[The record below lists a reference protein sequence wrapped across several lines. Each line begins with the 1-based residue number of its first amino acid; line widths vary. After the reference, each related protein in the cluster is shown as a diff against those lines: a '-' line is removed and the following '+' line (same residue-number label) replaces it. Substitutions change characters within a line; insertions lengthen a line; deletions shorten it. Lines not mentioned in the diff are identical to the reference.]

1 MTTEPNDGSI
11 SSVASMLMETPEQ
24 EQPTQENQSE
34 AVDET
39 TEAPDDDQIDVEE
52 YIAESDDD
60 TGYESDDDLELE
72 VDSEFVDEDEYAAE
86 AAVPMELSDDVELEV
101 KSNGQ
106 MKKVT
111 LKELKQ
117 DFAGQDYIQKGM
129 EQNAQTRKELDE
141 MSQALAA
148 ERAQLAQRMAELD
161 VNGVP
166 QKPQKPSKELETSDP
181 LAYAIQLGEYRD
193 AVEEYE
199 KFQTEAKA
207 LKQKEKEQQHLQLQ
221 AYRAQQAEKLKE
233 ELPELRDP
241 EKSKKLLNDIKETV
255 TGHYGVPPEVLSA
268 LTHGWE
274 FKIMRDAVA
283 YRKLVEKRGKVEQKS
298 KGARPALKPGAKR
311 TEDGK
316 AKKRQQVTS
325 RMKKRGDIA
334 SVADYLKLS

>member
-24 EQPTQENQSE
+24 ETPTQENQSE
-34 AVDET
+34 AVEET
-39 TEAPDDDQIDVEE
+39 TETTDDGQIDVED

-60 TGYESDDDLELE
+60 TGYDSDEGLDLDSEIVDEDDYTAEAAVPLELSDDLELE
-72 VDSEFVDEDEYAAE
+72 VK
-86 AAVPMELSDDVELEV
+86 SD
-101 KSNGQ
+101 GRI
-106 MKKVT
+106 KKVT

-129 EQNAQTRKELDE
+129 EQNAQTRKELDNLQ
-141 MSQALAA
+141 QAMLA
-148 ERAQLAQRMAELD
+148 ERAQLAQRIAD
-161 VNGVP
+161 FDNGNVP
-166 QKPQKPSKELETSDP
+166 QMPQKPSKELENSDP

-199 KFQTEAKA
+199 KFQHETRA
-207 LKQKEKEQQHLQLQ
+207 LKERQAEQEHLQLQ
-221 AYRAQQAEKLKE
+221 AYRAQQAEQLKQ

-241 EKSKKLLNDIKETV
+241 EKSKKLLNDIQQTA
-255 TGHYGVPPEVLSA
+255 TGYYGVPQEVLGA
-268 LTHGWE
+268 LSHGWE

-298 KGARPALKPGAKR
+298 QGARPALKPGAKR

-316 AKKRQQVTS
+316 AKKRQQTRS

-334 SVADYLKLS
+334 SVADYLLS

>member
-24 EQPTQENQSE
+24 EAPIETNQSE
-34 AVDET
+34 AVQET
-39 TEAPDDDQIDVEE
+39 TEVPDDGQIDVEE

-60 TGYESDDDLELE
+60 TGYDSDEELEL
-72 VDSEFVDEDEYAAE
+72 DSEFVDEDEYTDE
-86 AAVPMELSDDVELEV
+86 AAVPLELSDDLELEV

-106 MKKVT
+106 LKKVT

-141 MSQALAA
+141 LNQAVLA
-148 ERAQLAQRMAELD
+148 ERARLAQRFAELE
-161 VNGVP
+161 NGDIP
-166 QKPQKPSKELETSDP
+166 KMPQKPSKELENSDP

-193 AVEEYE
+193 AVEEYQ
-199 KFQTEAKA
+199 KFRNEADE
-207 LKQKEKEQQHLQLQ
+207 LKRQQAEQEQQQLN
-221 AYRAQQAEKLKE
+221 AYRAQQAEQLRQE
-233 ELPELRDP
+233 MPELRDP
-241 EKSKKLLNDIKETV
+241 EKSKKLLTDIQNIATN
-255 TGHYGVPPEVLSA
+255 HYGVPQEIFGA

-283 YRKLVEKRGKVEQKS
+283 YRKLVEKRGKVEQKA

-316 AKKRQQVTS
+316 AKKRQQVHS
-325 RMKKRGDIA
+325 RMKKRGDIP
-334 SVADYLKLS
+334 SVADYLLS